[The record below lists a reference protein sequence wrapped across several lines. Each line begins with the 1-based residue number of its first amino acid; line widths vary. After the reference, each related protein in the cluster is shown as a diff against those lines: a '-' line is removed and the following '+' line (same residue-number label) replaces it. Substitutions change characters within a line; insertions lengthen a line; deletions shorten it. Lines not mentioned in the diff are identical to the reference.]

1 MNKSK
6 VKFAS
11 MEFDRIDP
19 ETTLPAKFERL
30 LQEIPLKKMLK
41 GKIAALKMHLGRGLG
56 YTTIHPLFVRILI
69 RKIREAG
76 GELFITDVLLP
87 HMKDFGGITAK
98 DRYSEDI
105 LDAPIY
111 PAAGVYDKYYY
122 SKEVNF
128 KSLKEIQVAGHLHDA
143 EILINFSHF
152 KGHGMSS
159 YGGAIKNLAMGGVT
173 SKTRH
178 DLHSLHSAGSGIL
191 WNEKLCTNCN
201 KCIEEC
207 RYKANEFNKNGK
219 YVVSIHDC
227 TYCQHC
233 VEICPA
239 SALILEAKNYLDFQ
253 EGLAIA
259 AGEVLKTFSPENVL
273 HINVLMNITLMCDCW
288 GMSTQSLIPDIGI
301 LASDDIVAIE
311 KASLDLIKADNVLP
325 NSLPKGKTLVTGKHL
340 FEKVWG
346 KDPYKQ
352 VEAVYNKGLGNI
364 NYEIESVD

>member
-1 MNKSK
+1 MDKSK

-11 MEFDRIDP
+11 MEFDRIDSDR
-19 ETTLPAKFERL
+19 TLPAKFERL
-30 LQEIPLKKMLK
+30 LKHFPLEKMLK
-41 GKIAALKMHLGRGLG
+41 GKIAVLKMHLGRGLG

-69 RKIREAG
+69 KKIRDAG
-76 GELFITDVLLP
+76 GELFITDILLP

-105 LDAPIY
+105 LDAPVY
-111 PAAGVYDKYYY
+111 PAAGFFDKYYY
-122 SKEVNF
+122 SKKVNF
-128 KSLKEIQVAGHLHDA
+128 KSLKEVQVAGHLHDG

-178 DLHSLHSAGSGIL
+178 DLHSLHSGGSGIS
-191 WNEKLCTNCN
+191 WNKELCSGCN
-201 KCIEEC
+201 KCIDEC
-207 RYKANEFNKNGK
+207 RYKANRFDDSGEYK
-219 YVVSIHDC
+219 VSIHDC

-233 VEICPA
+233 VEICPEN
-239 SALILEAKNYLDFQ
+239 ALMLKAKNYFDFQ
-253 EGLAIA
+253 EGLAIS
-259 AGEVLKTFSPENVL
+259 AGEVLKTFAPENIL

-301 LASDDIVAIE
+301 LASDDIVAVE
-311 KASLDLIKADNVLP
+311 KASLDMIKPDIILP
-325 NSLPKGKTLVTGKHL
+325 YSLPKGKTLVSGKHL

-352 VEAVYNKGLGNI
+352 VDAVCNKGLGNMD
-364 NYEIESVD
+364 YEIENID

>member
-1 MNKSK
+1 MKKSK
-6 VKFAS
+6 IKFAS

-19 ETTLPAKFERL
+19 DTTLPAKFERL
-30 LQEIPLKKMLK
+30 LQEFPLGKMLE
-41 GKIAALKMHLGRGLG
+41 GKIVALKMHLGRGLG

-76 GELFITDVLLP
+76 GELFLTDILLP

-111 PAAGVYDKYYY
+111 PAAGVFDKYYY
-122 SKEVNF
+122 SKKVNF

-143 EILINFSHF
+143 EVLINFSHF

-159 YGGAIKNLAMGGVT
+159 YGGAIKNIAMGAVT
-173 SKTRH
+173 AKTRH
-178 DLHSLHSAGSGIL
+178 DLHALHSAGSGIA
-191 WNEKLCTNCN
+191 WDEKLCSNCN

-207 RYKANEFNKNGK
+207 RYKANKFNSSGR
-219 YVVSIHDC
+219 YEVFIHDC

-233 VEICPA
+233 VEICLEG
-239 SALILEAKNYLDFQ
+239 ALSLEAKNYLDFQ

-259 AGEVLKTFSPENVL
+259 TEEVLKTFSPENVL

-288 GMSTQSLIPDIGI
+288 GMSTQSLIPDLGI
-301 LASDDIVAIE
+301 MASNDIVAIE

-325 NSLPKGKTLVTGKHL
+325 NSLPKGKTLVKGNHL

-352 VEAVYNKGLGNI
+352 VEAVYNKGLGNTD
-364 NYEIESVD
+364 YEIDIIN